1 MTYCVALLRV
11 ELNILRPLQKMH
23 HPLSG
28 TPTKWWRWSPCFG
41 MMVMVMMMI
50 KIPMLRNDD
59 GVFAKRLPY
68 HDGNINFCSFL
79 VFQSTIITWVQKG
92 WYLSLCVFAG
102 LYPGWGVQDARHTVA
117 VSIRGHPP
125 THPAYIPHPHQYL
138 ANDPGQPAQ
147 AFFVTISKYH
157 TVAAGINTA
166 LYVLDTWLWNE

>member
-1 MTYCVALLRV
+1 
-11 ELNILRPLQKMH
+11 MH

-41 MMVMVMMMI
+41 MMMMVTMMMLEI
-50 KIPMLRNDD
+50 IMMMNICQMINIPMLRNDDD

-79 VFQSTIITWVQKG
+79 VFQSTIITWVQKD
-92 WYLSLCVFAG
+92 WYLSICLCVFAG

-117 VSIRGHPP
+117 VSIRGHPPP

-166 LYVLDTWLWNE
+166 LHLLDKWLWKK